1 MTRGPAPDVIAENR
15 GHRGLTAGFW
25 GCLLAVLGILFSVG
39 VVFVLVA
46 IVCTLVGLVR
56 GVSAH
61 DAISI
66 ATSLLAACL
75 CVVGFASLPLRIRNN
90 THNKQRQHPHRVR
103 CTGEGANVET
113 CRAIRMCGELLS
125 HAALASFAVKTR
137 ARSCLQQTALEC
149 APVSSYAKYT
159 PGRDARSLRR
169 RN

>member
-1 MTRGPAPDVIAENR
+1 M
-15 GHRGLTAGFW
+15 
-25 GCLLAVLGILFSVG
+25 LFNVG

-56 GVSAH
+56 GVSTR
-61 DAISI
+61 DAFSI
-66 ATSLLAACL
+66 GTSLLAACL
-75 CVVGFASLPLRIRNN
+75 CVVGVAPLPFRIRNN
-90 THNKQRQHPHRVR
+90 TDNIPTEYAAQVTGQR
-103 CTGEGANVET
+103 VEA

-125 HAALASFAVKTR
+125 HAALASFAVKAR

-159 PGRDARSLRR
+159 PERDARSLRR